1 MSNGKFFSK
10 ASNSFFVTKDDI
22 ELTGEI
28 FFPNIFLERDE
39 INFGCILNN
48 TEVTRQIKMVNV
60 SPLVVNYKWKF
71 IIEKDNVVSNL
82 SHAIE
87 EPNQPNSSPRSLK
100 GIDEENKSLVENQ
113 SSAQID
119 LNTSTNEKTEQ
130 VQEQQN
136 SQQDEIKL
144 EESTD
149 FKTDSDLKINEHN
162 KVSIKESN
170 EYELPSIEEIFDIS
184 PLFGTLHSGESQML
198 SITYYGHKE
207 IKAHVKAVCSVE
219 NGPDYELLLKGE
231 ASVLNYEISNKNI
244 DFSYVVS

>member
-1 MSNGKFFSK
+1 MNF
-10 ASNSFFVTKDDI
+10 KDDI
-22 ELTGEI
+22 MLTGEI

-48 TEVTRQIKMVNV
+48 TEVTRQIKMANV

-82 SHAIE
+82 SHAIDKIE

-100 GIDEENKSLVENQ
+100 GIDEENKSAIENQ
-113 SSAQID
+113 STRDSAQID
-119 LNTSTNEKTEQ
+119 LNTSTNEKTED
-130 VQEQQN
+130 QQ
-136 SQQDEIKL
+136 SKQQDELKL

-149 FKTDSDLKINEHN
+149 FKTDSDLKLTENK